1 MNIRKTI
8 IVVSAVALTVPAW
21 AISLGGAQGNV
32 ILGSSADLIFDV
44 IPNAG
49 QDLESSC
56 VKATATAGDTPVSA
70 SAVRVTPMP
79 AVAGRPGRVKVQIAQ
94 AIEEPVLSIKLT
106 AGCTGGTVSRTYS
119 FLADLPQ
126 QAAASPRPVDIR
138 SIGSNASANSVSNRS
153 RSSTA
158 DSKLAQLPSARVSPP
173 ARPGPTSTKSE
184 NKSTDPADTRSKPAV
199 LAEPKRPRG
208 VAAKPAER
216 RARLIVEPL
225 DLWLDSPITLRVS
238 SGLMT
243 TPSTE
248 QTPERAKAADLWR
261 ALNTPVE
268 SLTDSLNQ
276 AEALTGEVAALRQKS
291 DRDSKAAAEFQ
302 RRAQMAESERYPAG
316 VVYGLSALLL
326 LSLGGAFW
334 LWRHRQPVARKAL
347 LQTGLS
353 AGNRLRK
360 EPSERSSTLQTPSVF
375 GPQSDFGPSTF
386 GGIQAPESKPNNSR
400 NASRDPAIVTSPAA
414 LSVTPE
420 DVSSVDQNDI
430 APVDSSIGEQ
440 RAIPPE
446 ELFDIQQQADF
457 FVSVGEHQ
465 QAIDVLKNHIQ
476 SHAKASPL
484 AYLELLRLYHTLS
497 RPTEFSGLRTE
508 FMAQFN
514 AFVPEFS
521 RFTRPG
527 RSLERYNDALAEI
540 EAEWTSGTVV
550 HLLEALLFREAGDPS
565 GVPFDLS
572 AFDDLLL
579 LWSIARTTSP
589 DERGAV
595 GASRVRTTP
604 DAASGFEQ
612 AAAFA
617 VSGMSLPP
625 ELADSRPSSPLNA
638 TLEQEFGLLLPRDPS
653 PSRPMTLEAPSPS
666 KVHRGLDLDLSD
678 LGPELEM
685 PHITISDLPAVPVT
699 PPPPEGKPVGFDVPH
714 DEEQA
719 LRLEL
724 QRLDD
729 ELPKDKQ

>member
-8 IVVSAVALTVPAW
+8 IVVSAVALATPAW
-21 AISLGGAQGNV
+21 AISLGGAQGDV

-44 IPNAG
+44 TPNVG
-49 QDLESSC
+49 QDLENSC
-56 VKATATAGDTPVSA
+56 LKASALAGDTPVSA
-70 SAVRVTPMP
+70 SAVRVTPLP
-79 AVAGRPGRVKVQIAQ
+79 AVAGRPPRVKVQVAQ
-94 AIEEPVLSIKLT
+94 AIEEPVLTIKLT
-106 AGCTGGTVSRTYS
+106 AGCTGSTVSRTYS
-119 FLADLPQ
+119 FLADLPR
-126 QAAASPRPVDIR
+126 QASASPKPVDIR
-138 SIGSNASANSVSNRS
+138 NIGVAASTKPASSRS
-153 RSSTA
+153 RNA
-158 DSKLAQLPSARVSPP
+158 ADDSKLAQFPSARVSAP

-184 NKSTDPADTRSKPAV
+184 TKSVDRAEARVQPEV

-208 VAAKPAER
+208 VAAKPVER
-216 RARLIVEPL
+216 RARLVVEPL
-225 DLWLDSPITLRVS
+225 DLWLDTPITLRVS

-243 TPSTE
+243 TPSAE

-291 DRDSKAAAEFQ
+291 ERDSKAAEEFQ
-302 RRAQMAESERYPAG
+302 RRAQLAESERYPAG
-316 VVYGLSALLL
+316 VVYGLAALLL
-326 LSLGGAFW
+326 LSLGTAFW
-334 LWRHRQPVARKAL
+334 LWRHRQPSARKAL

-353 AGNRLRK
+353 AGDRLRSAPDDRTSK
-360 EPSERSSTLQTPSVF
+360 TGTPSVF
-375 GPQSDFGPSTF
+375 GPQSDFGPSAF
-386 GGIQAPESKPNNSR
+386 GAVKGPEPETKGAR
-400 NASRDPAIVTSPAA
+400 KVTKDPAIPTAPSPLSADVVREDDAA
-414 LSVTPE
+414 PAESEPFE
-420 DVSSVDQNDI
+420 
-430 APVDSSIGEQ
+430 SSIGEQ
-440 RAIPPE
+440 RVIPPE
-446 ELFDIQQQADF
+446 ELFDIQQQAEF

-465 QAIDVLKNHIQ
+465 QAIDVLKNHIH

-497 RPTEFSGLRTE
+497 RPSEFSGLRTE

-589 DERGAV
+589 DERGTV
-595 GASRVRTTP
+595 GAPRVRTTP
-604 DAASGFEQ
+604 EAASGFEQ

-625 ELADSRPSSPLNA
+625 ELADNRPASPLNA

-653 PSRPMTLEAPSPS
+653 PSRPMSLETPSTS
-666 KVHRGLDLDLSD
+666 KVQRGLDLDLSD
-678 LGPELEM
+678 LGAELEM
-685 PHITISDLPAVPVT
+685 PHITISDLPPVPVT
-699 PPPPEGKPVGFDVPH
+699 PPPPEGRPLGFDVAH
-714 DEEQA
+714 DEEHA
-719 LRLEL
+719 LRIEL

-729 ELPKDKQ
+729 ELPKNQ